1 MASNSMDYILNLIA
15 NTTGFNRG
23 VDGAKTALNAL
34 AGAVAAVGVGLGAK
48 ELIEAADQYAT
59 LQSRI
64 KIAVGETGNFREA
77 MAGVYQVAMQSNT
90 SLESTANLFSRVYD
104 TGKLMGLSQQQV
116 LEVTKSINQAVQLSG
131 GSAQSSEAAVTQLTQ
146 ALQSG
151 VLRGDE
157 FNSIMEQA
165 PTIAKTLA
173 KELGVTTGELR
184 NMAENGELSAD
195 RVIKAFQNQSASIQ
209 ADFDKMPVTVGQAL
223 QKIQT
228 AWMKLIGELNE
239 DTGATNSISQFL
251 VVISE
256 NLDAL
261 KPVIEDIKNAV
272 GEVIERLQDTYTAE
286 RVELLKGMFT
296 QVYDAV
302 KSAVE
307 AIWEIGSTIQEVF
320 QTGLDL
326 LSTFIFGVQES
337 GKSIDLISVALGTI
351 NTVIGFISDGFK
363 GITIAMNLV
372 LGVGYKIMQWAYEFA
387 SNIPIIGKRFEAM
400 AKQAAEK
407 SAYYFKKTHDQAME
421 YQSQGVKAAEDAVKS
436 EQQRNEEKLA
446 NGKKVLEELVA
457 ADKQAL
463 AVQEANNTRR
473 KQLEAELAQA
483 KADNNKVALEK
494 IREQLAELDKSDD
507 EFSKA
512 NIKRQEEKLKAAQDI
527 ADASIKANNGVLD
540 AETQRNLKN
549 LGFIAEQSEAQK
561 KAGLVTVKALDDGKQ
576 AAEGFGL
583 TADQAA
589 KQAAKALGIDLEV
602 ALNQVTKGFEGAK
615 KQVETI
621 VVGFDELKKNGVD
634 AAALVAAA
642 IEELTKKAK
651 TKADIAALKELIVK
665 LGDDGKLSVDQ
676 VTAALVDV
684 GAAAKKLAP
693 DLDTAKGALQEL
705 GIDADKFSTNL
716 SEGFQKASSNV
727 QKVASNFEELES
739 QGVNAQK
746 ALAASMEELLKK
758 AKNQSEIDEIRR
770 LYVQFGQDGK
780 LATNDVRLGLVALE
794 AQTKKL
800 APATDAVTE
809 AMKRLGL
816 VGREEQA
823 RAAQQMKDDY
833 DLVERSG
840 KATALELKD
849 AWEKSANAQIAAN
862 GGVVD
867 AQLASTAAAKGYT
880 IQIGKNGQVTVDFA
894 NSAIEAQNDIV
905 RSLTGVQSS
914 ASSVSSSYGGIGNA
928 AVSASRTTTAAAEQA
943 IESLDS
949 WAAKLDAIAASEA
962 ATTVAG
968 KKGASNLN
976 QTGMQGYTEQQIYE
990 KLVAAGYDNGRA
1002 KAKASEL
1009 YRNTSW
1015 AATSFGFSDVPGQ
1028 VGGNDLTNFNYVNQ
1042 QIAALSKNQSASVSG
1057 VTNPEKVVQVNLNN
1071 GSQTVP
1077 VTLPSSQET
1086 NLINLLQQ
1094 SRMVSGS

>member
-15 NTTGFNRG
+15 NNQQFNAG
-23 VDGAKTALNAL
+23 VNASKFAVNAL
-34 AGAVAAVGVGLGAK
+34 VSAMAAVGIGASVQGL
-48 ELIEAADQYAT
+48 ITVADEYAT

-184 NMAENGELSAD
+184 NMAENGEISAD

-307 AIWEIGSTIQEVF
+307 AIWEIGSTIQDVF

-351 NTVIGFISDGFK
+351 NSVIGFISDGFK
-363 GITIAMNLV
+363 GITIALNLV
-372 LGVGYKIMQWAYEFA
+372 LGVGYKISEWLYEFA
-387 SNIPIIGKRFEAM
+387 SYIPGVGERFEAM

-407 SAYYFKKTHDQAME
+407 SAEYFKKAHDQAMDFE
-421 YQSQGVKAAEDAVKS
+421 SQGIKAAENAVKT

-446 NGKKVLEELVA
+446 NAKKTLEELA
-457 ADKQAL
+457 ATDKQAL
-463 AVQEANNTRR
+463 ADQEANNTRR

-494 IREQLAELDKSDD
+494 IREQISELDIADD
-507 EFSKA
+507 SFSKA
-512 NIKRQEEKLKAAQDI
+512 NIKRQADRLKAAQDY
-527 ADASIKANNGVLD
+527 AENAIKANNGILTD
-540 AETQRNLKN
+540 EAQNNLKI

-561 KAGLVTVKALDDGKQ
+561 NAAEVTVQAMDKGKQ

-583 TADQAA
+583 AA
-589 KQAAKALGIDLEV
+589 SVSAEKAAKALGIDLDV
-602 ALNQVTKGFEGAK
+602 ALNQVSKSFAETEKQVDIVVNGFDDLKNKGVDASNLIYQGWVKWLEKAKSQAEIDLAKAKLLEFEKQGIFST
-615 KQVETI
+615 KQVEMGMQALRQVIQKLPDDIDPVEQAFERLGIKTKEQLKLMAQSAI
-621 VVGFDELKKNGVD
+621 ADFNTVVSSGRATAEDTRK
-634 AAALVAAA
+634 AAERVAQAA
-642 IEELTKKAK
+642 IASGDQIVISQAKAK
-651 TKADIAALKELIVK
+651 AA
-665 LGDDGKLSVDQ
+665 
-676 VTAALVDV
+676 TAGLN
-684 GAAAKKLAP
+684 L
-693 DLDTAKGALQEL
+693 E
-705 GIDADKFSTNL
+705 IDAT
-716 SEGFQKASSNV
+716 G
-727 QKVASNFEELES
+727 KVAIQSYEEI
-739 QGVNAQK
+739 V
-746 ALAASMEELLKK
+746 
-758 AKNQSEIDEIRR
+758 
-770 LYVQFGQDGK
+770 
-780 LATNDVRLGLVALE
+780 LG
-794 AQTKKL
+794 
-800 APATDAVTE
+800 
-809 AMKRLGL
+809 
-816 VGREEQA
+816 
-823 RAAQQMKDDY
+823 
-833 DLVERSG
+833 SG
-840 KATALELKD
+840 KAERAVNRIG
-849 AWEKSANAQIAAN
+849 SGYAN
-862 GGVVD
+862 
-867 AQLASTAAAKGYT
+867 
-880 IQIGKNGQVTVDFA
+880 
-894 NSAIEAQNDIV
+894 
-905 RSLTGVQSS
+905 
-914 ASSVSSSYGGIGNA
+914 IGNA
-928 AVSASRTTTAAAEQA
+928 ATSASRVTTAAAQQA
-943 IESLDS
+943 INSLDE
-949 WAAKLDAIAASEA
+949 WAAKLDAIKAKDGG
-962 ATTVAG
+962 TVAG
-968 KKGASNLN
+968 KDGSTNLN
-976 QTGMQGYTEQQIYE
+976 QTGMQGYTEQQIYD

-1057 VTNPEKVVQVNLNN
+1057 VTNPERVVQVNLNN
-1071 GSQTVP
+1071 GGQNVP
-1077 VTLPSSQET
+1077 VTVPSGQET

-1094 SRMVSGS
+1094 SRMVSG

>member
-1 MASNSMDYILNLIA
+1 MDSLKPILQDIQDAIGAIIKNLQ
-15 NTTGFNRG
+15 
-23 VDGAKTALNAL
+23 DS
-34 AGAVAAVGVGLGAK
+34 
-48 ELIEAADQYAT
+48 Y
-59 LQSRI
+59 
-64 KIAVGETGNFREA
+64 
-77 MAGVYQVAMQSNT
+77 T
-90 SLESTANLFSRVYD
+90 SER
-104 TGKLMGLSQQQV
+104 
-116 LEVTKSINQAVQLSG
+116 VQL
-131 GSAQSSEAAVTQLTQ
+131 
-146 ALQSG
+146 
-151 VLRGDE
+151 
-157 FNSIMEQA
+157 
-165 PTIAKTLA
+165 
-173 KELGVTTGELR
+173 
-184 NMAENGELSAD
+184 
-195 RVIKAFQNQSASIQ
+195 
-209 ADFDKMPVTVGQAL
+209 
-223 QKIQT
+223 
-228 AWMKLIGELNE
+228 
-239 DTGATNSISQFL
+239 
-251 VVISE
+251 
-256 NLDAL
+256 L
-261 KPVIEDIKNAV
+261 KD
-272 GEVIERLQDTYTAE
+272 
-286 RVELLKGMFT
+286 MFV

-307 AIWEIGSTIQEVF
+307 AIWDIGSTIQDVF

-387 SNIPIIGKRFEAM
+387 SNIPIIGQRFEAM

-407 SAYYFKKTHDQAME
+407 SAYYFKKTHDQAMDF
-421 YQSQGVKAAEDAVKS
+421 QSQGVKAAEDAVKS

-446 NGKKVLEELVA
+446 SGKKTLEELVA

-463 AVQEANNTRR
+463 AVQEDNNTKR

-512 NIKRQEEKLKAAQDI
+512 SIKRQEEKLKAAQDI

-561 KAGLVTVKALDDGKQ
+561 KAGLVTVKAYDDGSK
-576 AAEGFGL
+576 ASESYGL
-583 TADQAA
+583 TASQAA
-589 KQAAKALGIDLEV
+589 KNAAEALGVDVSV
-602 ALNQVTKGFEGAK
+602 ALNEVTKGFAGAK
-615 KQVETI
+615 AQVET
-621 VVGFDELKKNGVD
+621 VAAGFDDLKKAGVD
-634 AAALVAAA
+634 ASALLVASMD
-642 IEELTKKAK
+642 ELIKKAK
-651 TKADIAALKELIVK
+651 TQADIAALKELIVK

-727 QKVASNFEELES
+727 QTVASNFEELES

-770 LYVQFGQDGK
+770 LYVQFGQEGK
-780 LATNDVRLGLVALE
+780 LAANDVRLGLVALE
-794 AQTKKL
+794 AQNKKL
-800 APATDAVTE
+800 ATATDAVTE
-809 AMKRLGL
+809 AMKRLGI

-894 NSAIEAQNDIV
+894 NSAIEAQNNIV

-928 AVSASRTTTAAAEQA
+928 ATSASRITAQAAQQA
-943 IESLDS
+943 INSLDEWS
-949 WAAKLDAIAASEA
+949 AKLDAIKAKDGG
-962 ATTVAG
+962 TVEG
-968 KKGASNLN
+968 KVGSTNLN
-976 QTGMQGYTEQQIYE
+976 QTGMQGYTEQQIYD

-1015 AATSFGFSDVPGQ
+1015 AATSFGFGDVPGQ

-1057 VTNPEKVVQVNLNN
+1057 VTNPERVVQVNLNN
-1071 GSQTVP
+1071 GGQNVP
-1077 VTLPSSQET
+1077 VTVPSGQET

-1094 SRMVSGS
+1094 SRMVSG